1 MKKATVL
8 FMMMVLFCGC
18 DTTRGN
24 SGAEEWWG
32 PRKWDGDSGDSNVTD
47 IVDIDDV
54 KAYLLVQQVVIDALV
69 KQTTKE

>member
-32 PRKWDGDSGDSNVTD
+32 PRKWDGDSGR
-47 IVDIDDV
+47 
-54 KAYLLVQQVVIDALV
+54 LLRNSCVIIPGG
-69 KQTTKE
+69 